1 MHTLGQ
7 LVYGFLCSSTSL
19 RRANACAFMCKYY
32 IYLDTCDCV
41 LFHAMLSSDVDS
53 LVREIVKAE
62 PLISEHREQQ
72 VQTLIKSVYYWASAC
87 GSLVRCSVPSSYLIE
102 LQQKLAEPA
111 NEKYYLFK
119 VSICTSGVIHDL
131 CHDAGIAPCCIGAES
146 SYTSS
151 YKCGI

>member
-1 MHTLGQ
+1 MLLHS
-7 LVYGFLCSSTSL
+7 CISSTYVYVD
-19 RRANACAFMCKYY
+19 M
-32 IYLDTCDCV
+32 CDCV

-72 VQTLIKSVYYWASAC
+72 VHTLIKSVCYWSSAC
-87 GSLVRCSVPSSYLIE
+87 GSLVQCSVPSSYSTE

-111 NEKYYLFK
+111 TEKYYLFK
-119 VSICTSGVIHDL
+119 VIIWTVLLVLFMTL
-131 CHDAGIAPCCIGAES
+131 CHDAGIAPRCVGAES

-151 YKCGI
+151 YKCGL